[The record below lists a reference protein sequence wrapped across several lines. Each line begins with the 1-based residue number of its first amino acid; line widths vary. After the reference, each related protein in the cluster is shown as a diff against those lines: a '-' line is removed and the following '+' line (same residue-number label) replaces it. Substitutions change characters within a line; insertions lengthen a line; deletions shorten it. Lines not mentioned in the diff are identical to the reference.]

1 MKHLLSWLL
10 VVCMLFTFCAAANAE
25 TGVLTAEGAAQ
36 GFGGVVSVKLTV
48 TDGAITEVVINGENE
63 TPTIGGKAIET
74 MSAAMSATG
83 SIDVDGVTGATV
95 TSKAVLLAAQNAYNQ
110 IMGVQQSNVTMT
122 AGTYTATAN
131 SYGGLLTLTVTVS
144 ENAITGI
151 EVVENFDTF
160 AIGSIAIDT
169 LPEEIIANQ
178 STGVDTVTGA
188 SLTTN
193 AIKSAV
199 RDCLTQAGAT
209 TAQFSTPVV
218 HEKNAEPKVLH
229 TDIVVVGSG
238 LSGTTAAMRAIEL
251 GANVIMLEKLS
262 ITGGSAKNSLGTFM
276 ICEVD
281 ENEGYHLTEEEDTLD
296 AAVTRWMEYQSVSYR
311 ESIYPDIDRL
321 KFQLV
326 QSMFTIN
333 WLVEQGATV
342 IPYQG
347 IADRG
352 MAMVRLDVES
362 IPEGTRAGKLL
373 TLLRDKC
380 IDQGM
385 ELYTDTR
392 ATELIVENGKV
403 VGVRAET
410 KTGELDVYADS
421 VILSTGGYSENP
433 DLLNRLIPE
442 LPEVSSYASVGNTG
456 DGLLMAEAIGAALY
470 EDQWIHNGRPRCSAL
485 MHSQSMYC
493 DIFMQDASPIEGLDE
508 TTYRRLVVDSDG
520 NRFMNEAQAYSSQDM
535 AMFKLNNAPYW
546 CLYTDLSEKAAEIA
560 EQGIDCGEVI
570 KGDSIREVAEK
581 AGMNVDTF
589 EATVNRY
596 KEIVAAGE
604 DIDFGKKAEYLIPIS
619 EAGPYYLVRILPGCC
634 DTLGGVVTDANQHV
648 LREDGSI
655 IEGLYATG
663 AMTNGVYYNQYYFSG
678 TQLTFGATSGKIA
691 GEQAANALNK

>member
-10 VVCMLFTFCAAANAE
+10 VVCMLFTFGAAANAE
-25 TGVLTAEGAAQ
+25 TGTLTTEGAAQ
-36 GFGGVVSVKLTV
+36 GFGGVVSVKLTM
-48 TDGAITEVVINGENE
+48 TDGAITEVVINGEKE
-63 TPTIGGKAIET
+63 TPTVGGKAIEAL
-74 MSAAMSATG
+74 SAAMLASR
-83 SIDVDGVTGATV
+83 SVDVDAITGATV
-95 TSKAVLLAAQNAYNQ
+95 TSDAVLLAAKSAYNQ
-110 IMGVQQSNVTMT
+110 IMGVQQSDVAMT

-131 SYGGLLTLTVTVS
+131 SYGGPLSLAVTVS

-160 AIGSIAIDT
+160 SIGSIAINT
-169 LPEEIIANQ
+169 LPKEIIENQ
-178 STGVDTVTGA
+178 TTGVDTVTGA
-188 SLTTN
+188 SVTTN

-209 TAQFSTPVV
+209 AAQFSTPVV
-218 HEKNAEPKVLH
+218 HEKSAEPKVLH

-238 LSGTTAAMRAIEL
+238 VSGTTAAMRAVEM
-251 GANVIMLEKLS
+251 GADVVMLEKLS
-262 ITGGSAKNSLGTFM
+262 ITGGSAKNSLGLLLV
-276 ICEVD
+276 CEVD
-281 ENEGYHLTEEEDTLD
+281 ENEGYHVTDEKDTLD
-296 AAVTRWMEYQSVSYR
+296 AAVARWMDYQSSSYR
-311 ESIYPDIDRL
+311 ESKYPDIERL

-333 WLVEQGATV
+333 WLTSQGATV
-342 IPYQG
+342 SPAFPIS
-347 IADRG
+347 DRG
-352 MAMVRLDVES
+352 MAMVSVDVES
-362 IPEGTRAGKLL
+362 IPEGTPAGKLL

-380 IDQGM
+380 IDKGM
-385 ELYTDTR
+385 QLYTDTR

-433 DLLNRLIPE
+433 ALLNRLIPE

-493 DIFMQDASPIEGLDE
+493 DIFMQAASPIAGLDE
-508 TTYRRLVVDSDG
+508 TTYRRLVVDGDG
-520 NRFMNEAQAYSSQDM
+520 NRFMNEAQAYSTQDM
-535 AMFKLNNAPYW
+535 DMFKLNNAPYW

-581 AGMNVDTF
+581 AGMNADIF

-604 DIDFGKKAEYLIPIS
+604 DTDFGKKAEYLIPIS
-619 EAGPYYLVRILPGCC
+619 ETGPYYLVHILPGCC

-655 IEGLYATG
+655 IDGLYATG
-663 AMTNGVYYNQYYFSG
+663 AMTNGAYYNQYYFSG
-678 TQLTFGATSGKIA
+678 SQLTFGATSGKIA

>member
-1 MKHLLSWLL
+1 MKHLLSWFL
-10 VVCMLFTFCAAANAE
+10 VVCMLFTFGAAANAE
-25 TGVLTAEGAAQ
+25 TGALTAEGVAQ
-36 GFGGVVSVKLTV
+36 GFGGVVSVKLTM
-48 TDGAITEVVINGENE
+48 TDGTITEVVINGEKE
-63 TPTIGGKAIET
+63 TPTVGGKAIEAL
-74 MSAAMSATG
+74 SAAMLASR
-83 SIDVDGVTGATV
+83 SVDVDAITGATV
-95 TSKAVLLAAQNAYNQ
+95 TSDAVLLAAKSAYNQ
-110 IMGVQQSNVTMT
+110 IMGVQQSDVAMT

-131 SYGGLLTLTVTVS
+131 SYGGPLSLAVTVS

-151 EVVENFDTF
+151 EVIENFDTF
-160 AIGSIAIDT
+160 SIGSIAIDT
-169 LPEEIIANQ
+169 LPKEIIENQ
-178 STGVDTVTGA
+178 TMGVDTVTGA
-188 SLTTN
+188 SVTTN

-209 TAQFSTPVV
+209 AAQFSVPVV
-218 HEKNAEPKVLH
+218 HEKSTEPKVLH

-238 LSGTTAAMRAIEL
+238 LSGTAAAMRAIDL

-281 ENEGYHLTEEEDTLD
+281 ENEGYHLTEEKDTLD
-296 AAVTRWMEYQSVSYR
+296 AAVARWMDYQSVSYR

-326 QSMFTIN
+326 QSMFTID
-333 WLVEQGATV
+333 WLIGQGATV

-347 IADRG
+347 ISDRG

-380 IDQGM
+380 IDKGM

-392 ATELIVENGKV
+392 ATELIVENDKV
-403 VGVRAET
+403 IGVRAET
-410 KTGELDVYADS
+410 KTGELNVYADS
-421 VILSTGGYSENP
+421 VILSTGGFSENP
-433 DLLNRLIPE
+433 ALLNRLIPE

-493 DIFMQDASPIEGLDE
+493 DIFMQDASPIAGLDE
-508 TTYRRLVVDSDG
+508 TTYRRLVVDGDG

-570 KGDSIREVAEK
+570 KGNSIREVAEK
-581 AGMNVDTF
+581 AGMNADTF

-604 DIDFGKKAEYLIPIS
+604 DTDFGKKAEYLIPIS
-619 EAGPYYLVRILPGCC
+619 ETGPYYLVHILPGCC
-634 DTLGGVVTDANQHV
+634 DTLGGVVTDANQRV

-655 IEGLYATG
+655 I
-663 AMTNGVYYNQYYFSG
+663 
-678 TQLTFGATSGKIA
+678 
-691 GEQAANALNK
+691 